1 MAKQILGPVEGN
13 AEFARAEKYA
23 RRQQIV
29 VRARRGDRHGP
40 GAKRCLGPVELL
52 GQPPPPALL
61 LPEFAAVLDR
71 LELPEQGSAVD
82 QKGLAGLIAAETV
95 EQLNRAATP
104 DAEDFLD
111 RSTVKNRG

>member
-1 MAKQILGPVEGN
+1 MAKQIPGPLEGN
-13 AEFARAEKYA
+13 AEFARAQIYP
-23 RRQQIV
+23 RRQQIG

-40 GAKRCLGPVELL
+40 GAKRCLGPVEIL
-52 GQPPPPALL
+52 GQPSPPALL
-61 LPEFAAVLDR
+61 LPEFAAVLDH

-82 QKGLAGLIAAETV
+82 QKGLAGLIAPESM
-95 EQLNRAATP
+95 EQLNRPATP